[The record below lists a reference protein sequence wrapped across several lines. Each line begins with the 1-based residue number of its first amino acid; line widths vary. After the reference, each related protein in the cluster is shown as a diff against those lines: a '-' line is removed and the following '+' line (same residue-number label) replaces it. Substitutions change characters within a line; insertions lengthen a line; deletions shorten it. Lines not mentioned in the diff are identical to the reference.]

1 MASISNNKKNISN
14 IAKFTFSFFIIILT
28 YATINPIIIS
38 TLKVSK
44 AINTNEK
51 AKLYLD
57 KKLNNKPILIKGKLL
72 IESLYKNIK
81 YDWPR
86 ISGLPNALS
95 YYLRWSLASLF
106 LLFLFL
112 LNREKVIKLIE
123 NIAVLIQEK
132 NEYSRQIR
140 IFYILVLFSFFSWI
154 LRLHWGFWFFGIFG
168 WNLQYSQKLI
178 PYEIKNEEYN
188 QINYSNQKILDCYG
202 VTKNLLLQALN
213 KETLPIEKKLI
224 NKSNNGIYLLNTEFY
239 VGLNEEDEYDTTLIS
254 DGAFGFVFPTGI
266 KIIRDR
272 KVTKEQVNILN
283 RRLKNF
289 QNFGGPF
296 RLSSKIA
303 YPSHTPYNKEFTNI
317 VKKINRLSLWNITY
331 KIDLQN
337 KKVNVYSAKFISGYP
352 QCLNF

>member
-1 MASISNNKKNISN
+1 MGKIPFHTKYFSN
-14 IAKFTFSFFIIILT
+14 IGKLTFNFLILILT

-57 KKLNNKPILIKGKLL
+57 KKLSNKPILIKGKLL
-72 IESLYKNIK
+72 IESIYKNRK

-86 ISGLPNALS
+86 ISGLPNAAS
-95 YYLRWSLASLF
+95 YYLRWSLAPLF

-112 LNREKVIKLIE
+112 FNREKVIKCIE
-123 NIAVLIQEK
+123 NIANLIQEK

-140 IFYILVLFSFFSWI
+140 IFYIFVFFSFFTWI

-168 WNLQYSQKLI
+168 WNLKYSQNLI
-178 PYEIKNEEYN
+178 PYELKNEKYN
-188 QINYSNQKILDCYG
+188 QINYSDQKILDCYG
-202 VTKNLLLQALN
+202 VTKKSLLQALD
-213 KETLPIEKKLI
+213 KESLPSEKKLI
-224 NKSNNGIYLLNTEFY
+224 NKSNDGIYLLNTEFY
-239 VGLNEEDEYDTTLIS
+239 VGLSEEDEYDTTLIS
-254 DGAFGFVFPTGI
+254 DGAFGFVFPTGM
-266 KIIRDR
+266 KVIRD
-272 KVTKEQVNILN
+272 KQVTMKHLNILD
-283 RRLKNF
+283 RRLKNY

-337 KKVNVYSAKFISGYP
+337 KKVNLYSANFISGYP
-352 QCLNF
+352 KCLN